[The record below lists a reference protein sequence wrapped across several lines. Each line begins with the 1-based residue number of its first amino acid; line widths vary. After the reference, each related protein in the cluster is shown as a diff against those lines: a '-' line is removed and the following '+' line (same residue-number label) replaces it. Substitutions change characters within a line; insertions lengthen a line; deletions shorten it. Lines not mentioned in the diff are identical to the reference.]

1 MMKISAFVDCNSES
15 IVLRIPYEMVV
26 DMLLLLPE
34 TEDKK
39 ELKNRVITASARSNK
54 LRELLEFSF
63 CHINE
68 EICNEN

>member
-15 IVLRIPYEMVV
+15 IVLRVPYEMVV

-54 LRELLEFSF
+54 LRELLKFSF
-63 CHINE
+63 CHTDE
-68 EICNEN
+68 E

>member
-1 MMKISAFVDCNSES
+1 MKISAFVDCNSES

-39 ELKNRVITASARSNK
+39 ELKNLLSCLVIVQLK
-54 LRELLEFSF
+54 KIL
-63 CHINE
+63 I
-68 EICNEN
+68 

>member
-26 DMLLLLPE
+26 AMLLLLPE

-63 CHINE
+63 CHTDE
-68 EICNEN
+68 E